1 MLFEDFCQK
10 LILLLDILIN
20 MRRIIY
26 KRLEFLILFPDFL
39 IYIIKNRK
47 CKKIKNMKSNNT
59 IS

>member
-10 LILLLDILIN
+10 MILLLDILIN
-20 MRRIIY
+20 IRRIIE
-26 KRLEFLILFPDFL
+26 KRLEFLILFPDL

-47 CKKIKNMKSNNT
+47 CKKIKNMKGNNT